1 VKSPGLGHTAS
12 PNPHV
17 HVLYI
22 PCHLDRAPIDYSDP
36 FCCPGE
42 MSLDQGLHG
51 RKFRAEGDRAGVLHY
66 GASFVLILAEA
77 TLWMTPIHSVVQ

>member
-1 VKSPGLGHTAS
+1 
-12 PNPHV
+12 
-17 HVLYI
+17 
-22 PCHLDRAPIDYSDP
+22 
-36 FCCPGE
+36 
-42 MSLDQGLHG
+42 LHG